1 MSRISAEATKREG
14 EENVSGTM
22 NSPLEGAGKMKN
34 KWGQMMKGPVGL
46 ETPLQFLRKGTDM

>member
-1 MSRISAEATKREG
+1 MSRISAEAAKKEG

-34 KWGQMMKGPVGL
+34 KQGQMTKGRVGL
-46 ETPLQFLRKGTDM
+46 ETPLQFLRKGTDL